1 MDKFKLSYGYFMSTM
16 NNDLLTT
23 YLIQIST
30 GDLFLVCDF
39 SRGSDEMSRGVALF
53 PQIVTANCSEKKN

>member
-1 MDKFKLSYGYFMSTM
+1 MDKSKLSYQCFMSTM

-30 GDLFLVCDF
+30 GDLVYDF
-39 SRGSDEMSRGVALF
+39 SRSSDEMSRGVALF
-53 PQIVTANCSEKKN
+53 PQILTANCSEKKIN

>member
-30 GDLFLVCDF
+30 GDLVYDF
-39 SRGSDEMSRGVALF
+39 SRSSDEM
-53 PQIVTANCSEKKN
+53 PQILTANCSKKKI